1 MLGIVGASCRE
12 THWLCGRCN
21 HAFVSRLRKPCRG
34 GKMDENMSV
43 GRYTWARITFCRV
56 VLGVTGEC
64 GGEVQS
70 GIWLLE
76 LAICHCQLIFVR
88 GCANINNSG
97 LWQLWGGRTHEWVH
111 VCVNA
116 SSAVPRTASWELPAD
131 NASSRQFPE
140 QLPGNCPQIMLRPG
154 SSPNSSLGT
163 ARRY

>member
-1 MLGIVGASCRE
+1 
-12 THWLCGRCN
+12 
-21 HAFVSRLRKPCRG
+21 
-34 GKMDENMSV
+34 MDENISV

-97 LWQLWGGRTHEWVH
+97 LRQLWGGGTHEWVH

-116 SSAVPRTASWELPAD
+116 SSLVGAWGTTSMQTRGGGAGES
-131 NASSRQFPE
+131 
-140 QLPGNCPQIMLRPG
+140 GNLAIW
-154 SSPNSSLGT
+154 
-163 ARRY
+163 